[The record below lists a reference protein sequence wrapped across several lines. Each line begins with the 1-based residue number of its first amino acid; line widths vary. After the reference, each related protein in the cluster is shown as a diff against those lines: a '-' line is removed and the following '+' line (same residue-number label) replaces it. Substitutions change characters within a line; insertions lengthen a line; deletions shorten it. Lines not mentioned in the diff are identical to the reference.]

1 MRVTD
6 VEHACIIL
14 LRVSIHRVHPM
25 ISIRDVERHRL
36 AVSGSTTKAHKAQ
49 LGQYFTPASV
59 ASFMASLFSGL
70 ESDYVSLLDAGAGN
84 GILTAAF
91 LERWLAESGSESYLS
106 ATSFEIDPAVKIHLE
121 RTIAAY
127 GERAEYCNRSLTSE
141 IVEGDFI
148 EEACH
153 LILTSEDGI
162 FTHAILNPPYKKIR
176 SDSVHRE
183 QLRIAGIE
191 TVNLY
196 AAFVALSILLLRP
209 DGQIV
214 AIIPRSF
221 CNGPYYLPFRRLLL
235 EETAIKQIHLFTARD
250 RAFKDDGVLQENV
263 IVHLVK
269 GESFD
274 RVTLSTSSDGEFS
287 DLMTRS
293 VLTSGI
299 IRPDDPEYFIRI
311 PDSKSSTNLQALERA
326 NQSLSSLGLEV
337 STGPVVDF
345 RLKEYLRHDMTEGCV
360 PLLYP
365 GHFEHHRLNW
375 PIAGWR
381 KPNAI
386 VRASATE
393 RWLYP
398 RGCYVVVR
406 RFSSKEERRRIVA
419 SVVLPD
425 ELPSGA
431 VGFENHLNVFHKERS
446 GLPESLAFGLMAYL
460 NSSPVDGYFR
470 EFNGHTQ
477 VNATDLRSLPYPPRQ
492 VLTAIGERVRND
504 GPLDDT
510 TIDSIVGNYL

>member
-1 MRVTD
+1 
-6 VEHACIIL
+6 
-14 LRVSIHRVHPM
+14 M

-196 AAFVALSILLLRP
+196 AAF
-209 DGQIV
+209 
-214 AIIPRSF
+214 
-221 CNGPYYLPFRRLLL
+221 L

-311 PDSKSSTNLQALERA
+311 PDSKSSTSLQAIERA